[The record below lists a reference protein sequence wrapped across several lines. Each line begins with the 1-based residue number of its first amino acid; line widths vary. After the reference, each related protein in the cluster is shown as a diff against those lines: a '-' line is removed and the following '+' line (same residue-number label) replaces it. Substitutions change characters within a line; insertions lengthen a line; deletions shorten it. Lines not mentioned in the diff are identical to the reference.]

1 MDARRGRRR
10 REVKRRTFRGKRQL
24 RFPGFRVGLGPEFT
38 EKLMQRRVIQIW
50 KTLLLATV
58 AVLAGRDLL
67 CADGSSVVARNPVW
81 KSGVHHLTV
90 DGIDRTFVLDLP
102 RTLRPGAP
110 LVLIFHGFTGTAQ
123 SVRELAGFVPLV
135 EKHGFVAVY
144 PQGTKDSNGRPFFQV
159 GYQFHRDQ
167 KVDDVRFV
175 RDLAARLVK
184 DLGLDE
190 RAVFA
195 TGFSNGGDMSFFL
208 GAQREPFVAAIAPV
222 AGTMMESWAREF
234 RPAARI
240 SVLAVNAK
248 NDKTTL
254 WDGDMQ
260 NHDGWGAYLGTEAV
274 LDLWVK
280 GLALS
285 KVERADPLP
294 GIQFARWS
302 SETDRAELRFY
313 RMGTGGH
320 EWPRHLDGASMTT
333 AETIWKFFQ
342 LHRGG
347 LQLNGGSKVES
358 PKPKVGSPGGS
369 FLIFH

>member
-1 MDARRGRRR
+1 
-10 REVKRRTFRGKRQL
+10 
-24 RFPGFRVGLGPEFT
+24 
-38 EKLMQRRVIQIW
+38 
-50 KTLLLATV
+50 
-58 AVLAGRDLL
+58 
-67 CADGSSVVARNPVW
+67 
-81 KSGVHHLTV
+81 
-90 DGIDRTFVLDLP
+90 
-102 RTLRPGAP
+102 
-110 LVLIFHGFTGTAQ
+110 
-123 SVRELAGFVPLV
+123 
-135 EKHGFVAVY
+135 
-144 PQGTKDSNGRPFFQV
+144 V

-190 RAVFA
+190 RSVFA

-260 NHDGWGAYLGTEAV
+260 NRDGWGAYLGTEAV

-294 GIQFARWS
+294 GIQFTRWS

-320 EWPRHLDGASMTT
+320 EWPRNLDGASMTT

-347 LQLNGGSKVES
+347 TQLNGGSKVES
-358 PKPKVGSPGGS
+358 PKPKVPKSGVPEVH
-369 FLIFH
+369 F

>member
-1 MDARRGRRR
+1 MGSLPYGRAPWASPA
-10 REVKRRTFRGKRQL
+10 RGKRQL
-24 RFPGFRVGLGPEFT
+24 RFRGFGVGLGSEFT
-38 EKLMQRRVIQIW
+38 KKLMQRSLIPIW
-50 KTLLLATV
+50 KVLLLATV

-67 CADGSSVVARNPVW
+67 RADGSSVVARNPAW

-90 DGIDRTFVLDLP
+90 DGIDRTFVLDVP

-175 RDLAARLVK
+175 RELAGRLVK
-184 DLGLDE
+184 DLGLNE

-195 TGFSNGGDMSFFL
+195 TGFSNGGDMSFYL

-234 RPAARI
+234 RPAGRI

-260 NHDGWGAYLGTEAV
+260 NRDGWGAYLGTEAV
-274 LDLWVK
+274 LDQWVK

-294 GIQFARWS
+294 GIQFTRWS
-302 SETDRAELRFY
+302 SEADRAEVRFY
-313 RMGTGGH
+313 QIGTGGH
-320 EWPRHLDGASMTT
+320 EWPGHLESPSVTT
-333 AETIWKFFQ
+333 AETIWKFFE
-342 LHRGG
+342 LHQGG
-347 LQLNGGSKVES
+347 ALSKAGSKVEG
-358 PKPKVGSPGGS
+358 PKSQAQSQPSGGSP
-369 FLIFH
+369 F